1 MVPHTSIVI
10 DITENSVNSKEDETM
25 KPEILSTAIETLTNL
40 FFHNNNEATD
50 FLAKRTLEHYINDLD
65 LLGDISAVAVE
76 IDKQR
81 AWALIPK
88 VRFFDNRKA
97 DEIEVAL
104 CGLGFTDAEII
115 ASDIVFEE
123 WKKSQGHL

>member
-1 MVPHTSIVI
+1 
-10 DITENSVNSKEDETM
+10 M

-40 FFHNNNEATD
+40 FFRDNNNEGTD
-50 FLAKRTLEHYINDLD
+50 FLAKRTLDHYINELD
-65 LLGDISAVAVE
+65 LLGDVSAIAVE

-88 VRFFDNRKA
+88 VRFFDNKKA

-104 CGLGFTDAEII
+104 RGLRYTDAEII

-123 WKKSQGHL
+123 WKKSQKHCQ

>member
-1 MVPHTSIVI
+1 
-10 DITENSVNSKEDETM
+10 M
-25 KPEILSTAIETLTNL
+25 KPEILSTAIETLTGL
-40 FFHNNNEATD
+40 FFRNNNEATD

-65 LLGDISAVAVE
+65 LLSDVSALAVE
-76 IDKQR
+76 IDRQG

-104 CGLGFTDAEII
+104 SGLRFTDAEII

-123 WKKSQGHL
+123 WKKSQNHCQ

>member
-1 MVPHTSIVI
+1 
-10 DITENSVNSKEDETM
+10 M
-25 KPEILSTAIETLTNL
+25 KPEILSTAIETLTGL
-40 FFHNNNEATD
+40 FFRNNNEGTD
-50 FLAKRTLEHYINDLD
+50 FLAKRTLDHYINDLD
-65 LLGDISAVAVE
+65 LLGDINSVAVE

-88 VRFFDNRKA
+88 LRLFDSKSA

-104 CGLGFTDAEII
+104 VGVGYTDAEII

-123 WKKSQGHL
+123 WKKSQKHCQ

>member
-1 MVPHTSIVI
+1 
-10 DITENSVNSKEDETM
+10 M

-40 FFHNNNEATD
+40 YFRDNNNEGTD
-50 FLAKRTLEHYINDLD
+50 FLAKRTLDHYINELD
-65 LLGDISAVAVE
+65 LLGDVSAIAVE

-88 VRFFDNRKA
+88 LRLFDSKSA

-104 CGLGFTDAEII
+104 GGLGYTDAEII

-123 WKKSQGHL
+123 WKKSQNHSQ

>member
-1 MVPHTSIVI
+1 
-10 DITENSVNSKEDETM
+10 M
-25 KPEILSTAIETLTNL
+25 KPEILSTAIETLGGL
-40 FFHNNNEATD
+40 FFRDNNNEGTD

-65 LLGDISAVAVE
+65 LLGDITAVAVE

-81 AWALIPK
+81 AWALVPK
-88 VRFFDNRKA
+88 FKLFNMRAA

-123 WKKSQGHL
+123 WKKSQNHC